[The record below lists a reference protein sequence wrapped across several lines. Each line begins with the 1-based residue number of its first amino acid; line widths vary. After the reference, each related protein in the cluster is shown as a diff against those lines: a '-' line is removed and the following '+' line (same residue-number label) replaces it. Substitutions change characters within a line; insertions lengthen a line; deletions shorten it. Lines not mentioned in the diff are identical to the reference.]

1 MTNLKPQLH
10 KHMVKLEAQNEKIRQ
25 NKKSN
30 KKDEK
35 KKIMKK
41 LDKIKDLYLEDLI
54 DKETYRK
61 DYEKLQ
67 SQLDNITEEQ
77 ESQIIDTSHIKK
89 FLDIDINEMYSDLSR
104 VERRRFWLSI
114 IDYIE
119 IDNNKNITINF
130 I

>member
-77 ESQIIDTSHIKK
+77 ESQIIDTSYIKK
-89 FLDIDINEMYSDLSR
+89 FLDIDINEMYNNLSR

-119 IDNNKNITINF
+119 IDNDKNITINF

>member
-10 KHMVKLEAQNEKIRQ
+10 KHMVKLEAQNEKSDEIR
-25 NKKSN
+25 NLTKRWKEEN
-30 KKDEK
+30 HE
-35 KKIMKK
+35 K

-77 ESQIIDTSHIKK
+77 ESQIIDTSHIKI
-89 FLDIDINEMYSDLSR
+89 LRY
-104 VERRRFWLSI
+104 W
-114 IDYIE
+114 Y
-119 IDNNKNITINF
+119 
-130 I
+130 

>member
-1 MTNLKPQLH
+1 
-10 KHMVKLEAQNEKIRQ
+10 
-25 NKKSN
+25 
-30 KKDEK
+30 DEK